1 MAAKL
6 SAADKSLIKE
16 YQEVYDWFMRSVPD
30 KKSAKD
36 VAMLVIKLHEDN
48 RILEADNVRLTALL
62 KAKNAKA

>member
-1 MAAKL
+1 MLPAT
-6 SAADKSLIKE
+6 KE
-16 YQEVYDWFMRSVPD
+16 DPLRLEYENIRSWFKRNCKD
-30 KKSAKD
+30 QKSAKD